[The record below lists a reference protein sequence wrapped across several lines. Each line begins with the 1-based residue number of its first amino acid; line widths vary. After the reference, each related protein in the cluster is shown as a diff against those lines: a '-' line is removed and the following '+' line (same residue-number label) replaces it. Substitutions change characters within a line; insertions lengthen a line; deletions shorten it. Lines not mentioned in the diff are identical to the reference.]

1 LASIGR
7 TGGET
12 GSCTPSFSPTS
23 YYTDVQR
30 DGEAPHG
37 QLRLHHRR
45 CPQQADGTLPPAE
58 ILTQA
63 IPAGRLGAAVDVA
76 AVCWF
81 LCSEGAGYVTGQIIQ
96 RPVAVVT
103 GASRGAG
110 AGIAHALGAHGCT
123 VYVTGRTV
131 ETGGTAPG
139 TIGETAAKVT
149 AAGGEGIPVRVD
161 HGDDEQVA
169 AFFERVAREQGR
181 IDILVN
187 NAAIIRDEM
196 MGRTRFWEEPIDV
209 IDTLDV
215 GLRSSYVATVYAAPL
230 MVPHRKGL
238 VAFTSSS
245 GAVHYAF
252 GPAYGVPKAGVDK
265 MAADMAYDF
274 REVGVAAVSIWM
286 GSLLTDRVRGIIAS
300 NPKKFGHILHTAET
314 PELTGHVIWE
324 LYRDPDVMAVSGQTV
339 IGAELAV
346 KYGIKDEGDR
356 QPPSYRDLFD
366 VHPPVQCA
374 HVMR

>member
-1 LASIGR
+1 M
-7 TGGET
+7 T
-12 GSCTPSFSPTS
+12 
-23 YYTDVQR
+23 
-30 DGEAPHG
+30 
-37 QLRLHHRR
+37 
-45 CPQQADGTLPPAE
+45 AE
-58 ILTQA
+58 
-63 IPAGRLGAAVDVA
+63 
-76 AVCWF
+76 
-81 LCSEGAGYVTGQIIQ
+81 

-110 AGIAHALGAHGCT
+110 AGIAHALGMHGCT

-131 ETGGTAPG
+131 NPGGTQAG
-139 TIGETAAKVT
+139 TIGETADKVT
-149 AAGGEGIPVRVD
+149 AAGGQGIPVCVD

-169 AFFERVAREQGR
+169 TFFEQVARDHGR

-196 MGRTRFWEEPIDV
+196 MGCTKFWEEPLTV

-230 MVPHRKGL
+230 MVPNGKGL

-252 GPAYGVPKAGVDK
+252 GPAYGVPKAGADK

-274 REVGVAAVSIWM
+274 RDVGIASVSIWM
-286 GSLLTDRVRGIIAS
+286 GSLLTDRVRKIIAG
-300 NPKKFGHILHTAET
+300 NPDKFAHILATAET

-324 LYRDPDVMAVSGQTV
+324 LYRDPDVMTVSGQTL

-346 KYGIKDEGDR
+346 KYGITDEDGR
-356 QPPSYRDLFD
+356 QPPSYRELFD
-366 VHPPVQCA
+366 VHPVQQQA

>member
-1 LASIGR
+1 MS
-7 TGGET
+7 
-12 GSCTPSFSPTS
+12 
-23 YYTDVQR
+23 
-30 DGEAPHG
+30 
-37 QLRLHHRR
+37 
-45 CPQQADGTLPPAE
+45 
-58 ILTQA
+58 
-63 IPAGRLGAAVDVA
+63 
-76 AVCWF
+76 
-81 LCSEGAGYVTGQIIQ
+81 

-110 AGIAHALGAHGCT
+110 AGIAHALGMHGCT

-131 ETGGTAPG
+131 DGGGPAAG

-149 AAGGEGIPVRVD
+149 AAGGEGIAVQVD

-169 AFFERVAREQGR
+169 ALFAQIARDHGR

-187 NAAIIRDEM
+187 NAAVIRDEM
-196 MGRTRFWEEPIDV
+196 MGRTKFWEEPINV

-230 MVPHRKGL
+230 MVPNGKGL
-238 VAFTSSS
+238 VVFTSSS

-252 GPAYGVPKAGVDK
+252 GPAYGVPKAGTDK
-265 MAADMAYDF
+265 MAADMAFDF
-274 REVGVAAVSIWM
+274 RDVGIAAVSIWM

-300 NPKKFGHILHTAET
+300 NPAKFGHILDTAET
-314 PELTGHVIWE
+314 PELTGHVIWA
-324 LYRDPDVMAVSGQTV
+324 LHTDPDVMSVSGQTL

-346 KYGIKDEGDR
+346 KYGITDEDGR

-366 VHPPVQCA
+366 VHPPAQCA